1 MMTPEQKKQAEE
13 ALAKQMAAQK
23 AAEEAAAKE
32 AAEFQKML
40 ETPLEE
46 AEARKMLADCDVK
59 LAQLAVVRAKK
70 LDELNQIDLSVR
82 MVTFDRSVVARR
94 ALNACKPA
102 EAKS

>member
-46 AEARKMLADCDVK
+46 AEARK
-59 LAQLAVVRAKK
+59 
-70 LDELNQIDLSVR
+70 QIDLSVR